1 MMKDGIL
8 LAVVLRWAHI
18 LAAVVAVGGA
28 VFMRF
33 VVAPS
38 VRASLDPEQH
48 ARLHEQVV
56 PRWRRIFMI
65 CIGVLLLSGLAN
77 FFLVALPK
85 AEGVPL
91 YHALFGVKFLLAMA
105 VFFLGSALVG
115 RSAAFERLRA
125 DTPRWLAVTIVLAV
139 VVILISGVLRY
150 LG

>member
-1 MMKDGIL
+1 MLVK
-8 LAVVLRWAHI
+8 VVLRWAHI

-38 VRASLDPEQH
+38 VRSSLDSEQH
-48 ARLHEQVV
+48 ARLAEQIA

-77 FFLVALPK
+77 FFLVSMPK

-91 YHALFGVKFLLAMA
+91 YHALFGTKFLLAMG

-115 RSAAFERLRA
+115 RSPAFAGLRA
-125 DTPRWLAVTIVLAV
+125 DMPRWLAINVVLGV